1 MVTAVISDLHLGTR
15 SQADVL
21 RHAPL
26 RALLFDALQEA
37 DEILLLG
44 DVLELRE
51 QPLPRV
57 LDIAAPFFEEL
68 AEALPG
74 RRVTVVAGNHDHRLV
89 SEWLEAR
96 RLDRAP
102 PLGLEERTAPGA
114 SRPLALLAE
123 RMPGVTIELAYP
135 GVWIRPR
142 TYATHGHYIDCH
154 MSVPRLEAIAVS
166 ATSRATGGMP
176 APPRVPDDYEAA
188 IGPLYG
194 FAYALAQGSDRARR
208 VLGMDLSRKVWDR
221 IDRRRD
227 IGSRAMTSG
236 AIPAA
241 VWALNRAGL
250 GPFEAKLSGRALRDS
265 GLRAM
270 ADLIPA
276 LRIDA
281 DEVVFGHTH
290 RPGPLERDANW
301 DARLFNSGSWLYEP
315 NLLAATAADSP
326 YWPGCAIFLRDQE
339 PPELRRILAGI
350 GHDEL
355 GAGSAYS

>member
-21 RHAPL
+21 RHPPL
-26 RALLFDALQEA
+26 RALLLEALQEA

-44 DVLELRE
+44 DGLELRE
-51 QPLPRV
+51 QPLQNV
-57 LDIAAPFFEEL
+57 LEIASPFFEEL

-74 RRVTVVAGNHDHRLV
+74 KRITVVAGNHDHRIV
-89 SEWLEAR
+89 SEWLEER
-96 RLDRAP
+96 RLNGAS
-102 PLGLEERTAPGA
+102 PLGLEERTTPAS

-123 RMPGVTIELAYP
+123 RMPGVTVELAYP
-135 GVWIRPR
+135 GVWVRPG

-154 MSVPRLEAIAVS
+154 MTVPRLEAIAVS

-176 APPRVPDDYEAA
+176 PAPRVPDDYEAA

-208 VLGMDLSRKVWDR
+208 VLGMDLSRKVWNR

-227 IGSRAMTSG
+227 IGSRAMTG
-236 AIPAA
+236 AAIPAA
-241 VWALNRAGL
+241 VWALNRAGM
-250 GPFEAKLSGRALRDS
+250 GPFEARLSGPALRDS

-270 ADLIPA
+270 GDLIGA
-276 LRIDA
+276 LGIDA
-281 DEVVFGHTH
+281 NEIVFGHTH
-290 RPGPLERDANW
+290 RPGPLERDNNW

-315 NLLAATAADSP
+315 NLLATSAADSP
-326 YWPGCAIFLRDQE
+326 YWPGCAIFLRDDE
-339 PPELRRILAGI
+339 PPELRRILAGV

-355 GAGSAYS
+355 GAATAYS